1 MVKELDGNWDGVE
14 IRVVRAIGEV
24 LDFRWA
30 KDRHH
35 GSRDN
40 CYHRGPIDNSQI
52 IIIITAQEILPT
64 WCLYVRVNVQPPAD
78 GAKWGSIIPA
88 TGRFCQNFWRI
99 SCKSNLH
106 VSANTSA
113 RFTGLTGDMVHAR
126 FDVND
131 FNYKTGHNS
140 SFQQDHLFIKHWWS
154 NDYFRKQFGFCNLF
168 ITPGLCSFFL
178 FWQNFTF
185 RSHSDYGDDKP
196 LPNRQ
201 VLINKISSTQRLSS

>member
-14 IRVVRAIGEV
+14 IRVVRAVGEV

-30 KDRHH
+30 KDNYHH
-35 GSRDN
+35 HRSRDN
-40 CYHRGPIDNSQI
+40 NYYHRGSSDNSQI
-52 IIIITAQEILPT
+52 IIIITGPEIFSSVPSC
-64 WCLYVRVNVQPPAD
+64 CLYVRVNVQPPAD

-88 TGRFCQNFWRI
+88 TGRFCQKFWTNWL
-99 SCKSNLH
+99 KSNLH

-140 SFQQDHLFIKHWWS
+140 SFQQDHLFVKHHWWS
-154 NDYFRKQFGFCNLF
+154 NKYFRKQFGFCNLF
-168 ITPGLCSFFL
+168 ITPGLCFL
-178 FWQNFTF
+178 FHFWENFHFQVAFRLWRWQAPT
-185 RSHSDYGDDKP
+185 K
-196 LPNRQ
+196 
-201 VLINKISSTQRLSS
+201 